1 MFLLTKICGYGVI
14 MSIAKIYKPSKTS
27 MQSGRAKSKQWILEF
42 VRKTPAIPE
51 PLMGWQS
58 SGDTQKQIKIAF
70 SSKEAAIQYAEKQ
83 EIDYELIN
91 PQKRKLNIKSYADN
105 FSSERKVSWTH

>member
-1 MFLLTKICGYGVI
+1 

-27 MQSGRAKSKQWILEF
+27 MQSGRAKSKGWVLEF
-42 VRKTPAIPE
+42 VRKSPSIPD

-58 SGDTQKQIKIAF
+58 SSDTQKQVKIAF
-70 SSKEAAIQYAEKQ
+70 SSKEAAIQYAKKQ
-83 EIDYELIN
+83 DIDYKLID
-91 PQKRKLNIKSYADN
+91 PQQRKLNIKSYADN

>member
-1 MFLLTKICGYGVI
+1 

-27 MQSGRAKSKQWILEF
+27 MQSGRAKSKGWVLEF
-42 VRKTPAIPE
+42 IRKTPSIPD

-58 SGDTQKQIKIAF
+58 SGDTQKQIKIVF
-70 SSKEAAIQYAEKQ
+70 SSKEAAIHYAEKQ
-83 EIDYELIN
+83 DIDYKLIE

-105 FSSERKVSWTH
+105 FSSERKMSWTH